1 MQCFNKENLIKFFQW
16 IDKFNWVNEIENFC
30 DEKNIKNIIIEIRVN
45 ENNAIYADDEFI
57 IKVNIENLNSET
69 IKNHLIQM
77 GYIDKDFNFY
87 ENIDNYN
94 ENLYSFHIVYDLT
107 NECFTE
113 KFKYELCIYWYD
125 EIEWERYVI

>member
-16 IDKFNWVNEIENFC
+16 IDKFNWVNEIEKFC
-30 DEKNIKNIIIEIRVN
+30 DGKNIKNII
-45 ENNAIYADDEFI
+45 
-57 IKVNIENLNSET
+57 NSET